1 MYTLKSIFKQGTVLG
16 VVAAM
21 VVATVVPSAS
31 VLADALNPLTE
42 RSLLLSSSAPGYQ
55 NSDGSNNPETVYS
68 PPGSGPNGQKT
79 GETFSFNI
87 STPGVAIHE
96 LSFQY
101 CVEAAGLCKAPG
113 NNAGDADLVESDG
126 TTPRASDR
134 KTNAEAMTDGDNTA
148 DLDFVYDTPVAGT
161 HFSVFL
167 NEVDVSTYVDGE
179 DTLPNFTMAMSNDED
194 SAHSEALTGKNNFVT
209 LTSVAGITPTNVG
222 DNIRVVFHASA
233 THYITNPGSGSFFVK
248 INTYDTDNEYIDGGV
263 TVANVMT
270 DSIHIHT
277 KVLETMAFS
286 VGVHNRDTEV
296 LGGGETH
303 GTCDAIEGGLNG
315 NMIPLGNQNAENSL
329 ETGKAHDTFSYW
341 RLSSNS
347 SGGATVYYSG
357 ETLANT
363 VGDVITPFPTT
374 GANSNPGT
382 EQFGIGF
389 VDASQVSTSF
399 TTQMGELGSDLVLPN
414 LGPLN
419 KAAAYDMNADGRIN
433 PDATDPEDILP
444 INAGF
449 AFDRNSL
456 TTPVMIANN
465 TAGVLNCATA
475 KMRYV
480 ANISPATPAG
490 VYTTKIN
497 YLAAPQY

>member
-1 MYTLKSIFKQGTVLG
+1 MYTLKSIFKQGAVLG

-55 NSDGSNNPETVYS
+55 NSDGSNNPQTIYS

-101 CVEAAGLCKAPG
+101 CIEAAGLCKAPG
-113 NNAGDADLVESDG
+113 NNAGDADLVELDG

-134 KTNAEAMTDGDNTA
+134 KTNAEAMTDGDKTA
-148 DLDFVYDTPVAGT
+148 DLDFVYASPVAGVD
-161 HFSVFL
+161 FSVFL
-167 NEVDVSTYVDGE
+167 EDVDVTTSGG
-179 DTLPNFTMAMSNDED
+179 FTMTLSNKED

-209 LTSVAGITPTNVG
+209 LTSATGITPLVVK
-222 DNIRVVFHASA
+222 DNIRVVFHASD
-233 THYITNPGSGSFFVK
+233 TQYITNPGSGSFFVK
-248 INTYDTDNEYIDGGV
+248 INTYDSDDEYIDGGV

-286 VGVHNRDTEV
+286 VGVHNRDTEE
-296 LGGGETH
+296 LAGAETH
-303 GTCDAIEGGLNG
+303 GTCDAIEGLGLTG

-329 ETGKAHDTFSYW
+329 ETGKAHDAFSYW

-347 SGGATVYYSG
+347 TGGATVYYSG

-389 VDASQVSTSF
+389 VDASEVSTTF
-399 TTQMGELGSDLVLPN
+399 TDQMAEPGSNLALPTLSPLGKVP
-414 LGPLN
+414 
-419 KAAAYDMNADGRIN
+419 AYDMNADGRIN

-456 TTPVMIANN
+456 TNPVMIANN
-465 TAGVLNCATA
+465 TSGVLNCATA